1 MLLEDFT
8 MDHPD
13 LQPWDP
19 RIKNIVVQEMP
30 HWEHGGWADAYKF
43 IIFLHCQQKIG
54 WAVTAEL
61 IQTANAEFIISLMRK
76 EAQYVIDSVY
86 KKFQEEAGGAVDILG
101 KPIKKFKLAVAWHVD
116 QVIDAVSMVDEF
128 EVVQMSDEEQYQMWC
143 KQAESLQKEGF
154 TYIGPSSIIP
164 QHVGFETAG
173 NSTGSIVQRNLK
185 KLFPGLVEL
194 VTCPVCKNK
203 DATIEPQ
210 QMQLDRAIIHLN
222 DTHSWTR
229 EDVAD
234 WLESLDVDIAMKEE
248 NV

>member
-19 RIKNIVVQEMP
+19 RIKKIDMLPDPMAMTFTFVV
-30 HWEHGGWADAYKF
+30 Y
-43 IIFLHCQQKIG
+43 LHCQRKIG
-54 WAVTAEL
+54 WAMNEEFAANVPVASVRDL
-61 IQTANAEFIISLMRK
+61 IQDAVQPL
-76 EAQYVIDSVY
+76 IDEEY
-86 KKFQEEAGGAVDILG
+86 KKLQEKAGGAVDIFG
-101 KPIKKFKLAVAWHVD
+101 KPINKFKLSVAWHVD
-116 QVIDAVSMVDEF
+116 QTIDAVSIMDEF
-128 EVVQMSDEEQYQMWC
+128 EVIQMSDEEQYQTWC
-143 KQAESLQKEGF
+143 KQAANLVGSLENIKTWTPVGYTTESFIMK
-154 TYIGPSSIIP
+154 PKAD
-164 QHVGFETAG
+164 TA
-173 NSTGSIVQRNLK
+173 TIVQRNLK

-203 DATIEPQ
+203 NATIDSQ

-222 DTHSWTR
+222 DTHMWSR
-229 EDVAD
+229 EAVAD